1 MGLGLPG
8 GLPGPAGSYSPSDSV
23 TGVNSLVVG
32 GRRPCSGAVESPVT
46 GQPCGHASVHIVL
59 TWPGE
64 TAGQALPVLGRRLQ
78 TRLFQP
84 ILEVAAGPEE
94 GRSAHLAEP
103 GEAEQ
108 ELGSPRER
116 HRGGISQHSNTFQG
130 GVVCHFRVKKYSFL
144 VLLMWR
150 SERSAD
156 NPLKYW
162 RRRPSRRAKQAQ
174 HMASWRRQASLGPLE
189 PRAPLPRSWGDPYRS
204 WPMSSTAASTST

>member
-1 MGLGLPG
+1 M
-8 GLPGPAGSYSPSDSV
+8 
-23 TGVNSLVVG
+23 G

-59 TWPGE
+59 TWLGE
-64 TAGQALPVLGRRLQ
+64 TAGQVLPVLGRRLQ

-94 GRSAHLAEP
+94 ERSAHLAEP

-130 GVVCHFRVKKYSFL
+130 GVVCHCRVKKYSF
-144 VLLMWR
+144 
-150 SERSAD
+150 SAFD
-156 NPLKYW
+156 V
-162 RRRPSRRAKQAQ
+162 AF
-174 HMASWRRQASLGPLE
+174 
-189 PRAPLPRSWGDPYRS
+189 
-204 WPMSSTAASTST
+204 